1 MNNGE
6 SATDVCTDL
15 TRNQIIWERERE
27 RVSLLW
33 LIENRF
39 KQPKNL

>member
-27 RVSLLW
+27 SV
-33 LIENRF
+33 F
-39 KQPKNL
+39 YD